1 MPLSLVPAASEPGCG
16 LVGGGDDDDN
26 SQEEEEEE
34 ARHGWYGIGFRVLLV
49 WSSGGSR
56 EWWLA
61 DGILYYENAE
71 AVSQG
76 EKGVW

>member
-1 MPLSLVPAASEPGCG
+1 MGNSDFLIFKKTRLRDLSLSFVPAASEPGCG

-49 WSSGGSR
+49 
-56 EWWLA
+56 
-61 DGILYYENAE
+61 
-71 AVSQG
+71 
-76 EKGVW
+76 